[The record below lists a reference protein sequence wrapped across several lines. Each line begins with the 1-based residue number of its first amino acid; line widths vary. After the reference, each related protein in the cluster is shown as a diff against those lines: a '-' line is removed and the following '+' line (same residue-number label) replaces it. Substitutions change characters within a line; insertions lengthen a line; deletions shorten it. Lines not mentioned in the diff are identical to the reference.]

1 MLQAHTCVSVHCD
14 QCGHI
19 LGRLAGARHFRTDS
33 AAINAATTDGWRIT
47 PDGQW
52 WCPIC
57 APALICRAEQRHQF
71 TPWRR
76 PQLRGERLAPS
87 EYGTAAGAACC
98 KTVPLRTRTVGTGV
112 RSDESHPV

>member
-19 LGRLAGARHFRTDS
+19 LGRPAGARHFRTDS
-33 AAINAATTDGWRIT
+33 AAINAATTDGWRID
-47 PDGQW
+47 PEGQW

-57 APALICRAEQRHQF
+57 APALICRAENRHQF

-76 PQLRGERLAPS
+76 PQLPGERLAPS
-87 EYGTAAGAACC
+87 EYRYCRRCCVLQDRPAPHQDRRDGGAI
-98 KTVPLRTRTVGTGV
+98 
-112 RSDESHPV
+112 